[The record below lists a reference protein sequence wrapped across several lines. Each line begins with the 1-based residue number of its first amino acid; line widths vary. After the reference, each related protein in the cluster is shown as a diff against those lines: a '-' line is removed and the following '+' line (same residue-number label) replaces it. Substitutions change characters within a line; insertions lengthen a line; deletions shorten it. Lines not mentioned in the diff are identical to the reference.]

1 MKKEAQD
8 LGDSEIR
15 LRSQYNNLLEEQN
28 TIRNREAMF
37 RNQLSQLHQLL
48 SAISPKRS
56 FTLPMSPRRVGD
68 DVALQSRRS
77 SQSSSPGKIR
87 NSRDSMESV
96 PSQTDNSNHSSQD
109 FWVADIQG
117 NILKRTF
124 KRRSSQV
131 SLV

>member
-1 MKKEAQD
+1 MKKEAQE
-8 LGDSEIR
+8 LSESEVR
-15 LRSQYNNLLEEQN
+15 LRSEYNNLLEEQN
-28 TIRNREAMF
+28 TIRNREATF

-56 FTLPMSPRRVGD
+56 FTLPISPRRASD
-68 DVALQSRRS
+68 DVAVQSRRS

-117 NILKRTF
+117 NILWHDSKRQCI
-124 KRRSSQV
+124 SS
-131 SLV
+131 